1 MDHDL
6 SVAGSDPKSGL
17 KPIRIDDFPQCPG
30 EGFLQHAAAV
40 FRETAESRLAN
51 AGLLAIAQG
60 HDPYAVTSI
69 KDTDMSSIPTLPPTH
84 SHSQAEAAA
93 QSLLRQQ
100 GQQHS
105 LQESLDQR
113 REAALAY
120 RAQRPLSGV

>member
-1 MDHDL
+1 MC
-6 SVAGSDPKSGL
+6 AGSCRDALPHYL
-17 KPIRIDDFPQCPG
+17 IHYLI
-30 EGFLQHAAAV
+30 
-40 FRETAESRLAN
+40 
-51 AGLLAIAQG
+51 
-60 HDPYAVTSI
+60 
-69 KDTDMSSIPTLPPTH
+69 LPPTH
-84 SHSQAEAAA
+84 SYSQAEAAA